1 VEAEGVWKSGVLVA
15 SKLEVKGTAT
25 TGKVEMEAV
34 IQQFTSLADFVVRGQ
49 RCDASGAA
57 LSGVSVSALKVGTK
71 VHLKGIK
78 DGDWL
83 RVTELEI
90 ETGDD

>member
-1 VEAEGVWKSGVLVA
+1 
-15 SKLEVKGTAT
+15 
-25 TGKVEMEAV
+25 
-34 IQQFTSLADFVVRGQ
+34 VVRGQ

-83 RVTELEI
+83 RVTELDI